1 MIKVSHQLKEDRSH
15 GLETNKGSSLAIRL
29 FKTYANKM
37 FKEPPQGSK
46 DKHTISFVLKASL
59 TCTFKLNRTNK

>member
-1 MIKVSHQLKEDRSH
+1 MIKVSSQLKEDRSH
-15 GLETNKGSSLAIRL
+15 DLETNKGSSLAIRL

-46 DKHTISFVLKASL
+46 DKHAITFVLKTSL
-59 TCTFKLNRTNK
+59 TYTFKLKRANK